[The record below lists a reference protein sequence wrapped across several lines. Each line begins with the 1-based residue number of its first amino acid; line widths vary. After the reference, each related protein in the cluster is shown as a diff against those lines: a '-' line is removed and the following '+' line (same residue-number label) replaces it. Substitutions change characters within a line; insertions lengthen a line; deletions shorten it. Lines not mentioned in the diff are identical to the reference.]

1 MSYGP
6 DFQEIHRRTAEIVA
20 KILNGTPPSQIPVE
34 QPTKFVFGI
43 NQKAA
48 TALGLTIAPN
58 VLLRADVVLE

>member
-1 MSYGP
+1 
-6 DFQEIHRRTAEIVA
+6 VA